1 MTKKKFIVVKREV
14 TEYEVEVDVD
24 FEDEYLKPGYS
35 SVRAALVMTAAD
47 EKGYEPKNNGMPLK
61 SDVRYVEI
69 VDGDPVSDILT
80 REHDCENKCPQCGA
94 YGGQGDDIEWDLVD
108 VDTPITQ
115 KATCQKCGCLFQEVH
130 KYNHTL
136 ILEKGQ
142 NDEDGNIQDSEG

>member
-14 TEYEVEVDVD
+14 VTSEVEVEVD
-24 FEDEYLKPGYS
+24 FEDDHLKPGWS
-35 SVRAALVMTAAD
+35 SVRAAMVTIAAD
-47 EKGYEPKNNGMPLK
+47 EKGYKVKDTKPAG
-61 SDVRYVEI
+61 VTYVEL
-69 VDGDPVSDILT
+69 VDGEPVSDILT

-136 ILEKGQ
+136 VLEKGQ